1 MASSTLSKLAIA
13 RRSIWNSKQFLASK
27 PRYIQASTH
36 QEASTTCEKTTEAI
50 KQGADHAMKASGDMK
65 TKAVSTAQQMS
76 QITKDK
82 AGKVSETAQDIGDKA
97 KQTVQDA
104 WGSAKDTAQ
113 NVKDNL
119 LGKAD
124 KSKEAVKQNAEQVTK
139 SMNTKN

>member
-13 RRSIWNSKQFLASK
+13 RTSIRNSKQFLAPK

-36 QEASTTCEKTTEAI
+36 QDASATCEKTTDAI

-65 TKAVSTAQQMS
+65 TKAASTAQQF
-76 QITKDK
+76 TKDK

>member
-27 PRYIQASTH
+27 PRYI
-36 QEASTTCEKTTEAI
+36 
-50 KQGADHAMKASGDMK
+50 
-65 TKAVSTAQQMS
+65 QMS